1 MASVKLAGHVSRFAV
16 IRVDGEGFPISFPLG
31 NDGIAVVIAFR
42 LSLWF
47 QLNIN
52 SLHIDEE
59 VYDSMTGDLS
69 YIVGQLL
76 VCNGDGKH
84 WLLGPKRFRLYGL
97 SESVM
102 AATTSLATPLSP
114 PNCTI

>member
-31 NDGIAVVIAFR
+31 NR